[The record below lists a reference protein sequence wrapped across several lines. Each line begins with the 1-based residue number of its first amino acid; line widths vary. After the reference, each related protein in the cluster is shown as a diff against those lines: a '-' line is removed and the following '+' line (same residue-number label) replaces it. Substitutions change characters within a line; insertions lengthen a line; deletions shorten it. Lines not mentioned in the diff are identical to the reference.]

1 MATISNKAESKLI
14 KSTRAYVCLSLI
26 LVLAAPADSLA
37 IFSSKKSSLKLPV
50 NDKIEL
56 EPAPADETE
65 DATEEETDAQAL
77 KPISLDLSPVKLES
91 KKASKAKAEETEA
104 SENKEGLIKGTI
116 ETSQFVPKSPLEG
129 VDKSVLAPTSVKGS
143 KTSSVKSL
151 GGNLVDQAQSVNAAP
166 LPLVASPEEAADKID
181 SKREL
186 ERQQLTALWEAT
198 LTRSPDINFVLQKLM
213 PASDSSRVTS
223 VMMRA
228 LTTAMYGGLGTLGA
242 ISPGP
247 TSYMA
252 QNLGYSAISQL
263 LQLQDSKAQKKA
275 RVTQVEAIMLYKMV
289 RSTAD
294 KLVEKYRDYKKEH
307 HSLLRAN
314 SDFQDLQK
322 MARDARDGQDASEQ
336 LEIEYTLRK
345 AQREI
350 EKIEQTVG
358 KYRQSLVD
366 LAGVQAVLKLDQE
379 VEQEILQVYP
389 ELVNPSANPAV
400 NAIAGD
406 ASNEQ
411 SNAVAQTKKKD
422 ESESEKIAKEEKN
435 KQL

>member
-1 MATISNKAESKLI
+1 MALLTNRAKSIFI
-14 KSTRAYVCLSLI
+14 KSSQAALCLSLF
-26 LVLAAPADSLA
+26 LSLAAPQDSYA
-37 IFSSKKSSLKLPV
+37 IFSSKKTSLKLPV

-56 EPAPADETE
+56 ISETE
-65 DATEEETDAQAL
+65 DSVEVKESKPQSL
-77 KPISLDLSPVKLES
+77 KPISLDLSPVSLDS
-91 KKASKAKAEETEA
+91 PKKSEAPIEETGEDG
-104 SENKEGLIKGTI
+104 EGLIKGTI
-116 ETSQFVPKSPLEG
+116 QTSQFVPKSPLEG
-129 VDKSVLAPTSVKGS
+129 VDKTVLAPTSVKGS
-143 KTSSVKSL
+143 KSKSVKSL
-151 GGNLVDQAQSVNAAP
+151 GGSLVDQAQSVNAAP
-166 LPLVASPEEAADKID
+166 LPLVTSAEEAANKID

-223 VMMRA
+223 LMMRA

-247 TSYMA
+247 TSFMA

-289 RSTAD
+289 RNTAD

-307 HSLLRAN
+307 HNLLRAN

-358 KYRQSLVD
+358 KYRQGLVD
-366 LAGVQAVLKLDQE
+366 LAGVQAVLKLDKE
-379 VEQEILQVYP
+379 IEHEILQLYP
-389 ELVNPSANPAV
+389 ELINPGVSGIASD
-400 NAIAGD
+400 AIQ
-406 ASNEQ
+406 Q
-411 SNAVAQTKKKD
+411 SNTVATQSSDTKD
-422 ESESEKIAKEEKN
+422 EKNTEKLAKEEKN